1 MDLFNLAAKF
11 TADTSQFVQ
20 SVNQARGVMGQGV
33 DAANKLDATLGKLKT
48 AFAAVVSVAGIVK
61 VGQAVKGLADSVSAA
76 GDRIDKNSQA
86 LGMSRRA
93 YQQWDYILR
102 QSGSSIDTMG
112 TSMKTLNSAILNG
125 GDGTITALN
134 TLGLNLEQLQ
144 GMSQEDQFEAMV
156 RAFQEMPA
164 GATKSALA
172 LQLFGK
178 NGQSLM
184 PLLNSSADSIDEMRG
199 AAERMGIVMSDSMID
214 NAVAYGDAFD
224 NMSAT
229 FGGLKNIIG
238 SGLLEPMTGIFDTIT
253 AFFSQQDVQDAA
265 KRFATNLH
273 TIGNVVLDGVQSFFQ
288 FLNDNKDT
296 IGTALSNIAEFLGD
310 IGTTVG
316 GFAIETLKEIAG
328 AFTDFIENADPAQIA
343 ALGALAFVIGLCI
356 APVQTLGAAA
366 LLLAANW
373 KSVKKWAA
381 EAATALQDWTDAKMN
396 DAKQGLQNLAD
407 KVKPVEENFEST
419 RVKIRDTALAIA
431 DFFTTGELPEDAP
444 DWIKTPVNAVKGLW
458 DGVTGAVSAVTTAMT
473 DFFTTGELPEGTPDW
488 IRIPVEAVKG
498 VWDSITAAVGAV
510 TDKITAFFDGGELNP
525 DLPEWVQTV
534 LYVIR
539 DAWQAIVT
547 TAVNA
552 KNKVAAFFGSVFG
565 SPAWLGIVNGIKTAI
580 DGIRTAAE
588 QALQAIQNLFAG
600 AGGGGGVT
608 VPTDGG
614 YSGLTSGDIGTRVQT
629 WNDLESLWN
638 GNAAGLDYVPRNGYR
653 SLLHEGE
660 AVLTKQEAEVWR
672 KGGLSRGASAGD
684 IAAAVANALEG
695 MALMMDGEH
704 VGRLTAKSVSREMQ
718 RSARAGRF
726 ATA

>member
-288 FLNDNKDT
+288 FLSDNKET

-373 KSVKKWAA
+373 KSVKKWAG
-381 EAATALQDWTDAKMN
+381 EAATALQEWTDQKMGE
-396 DAKQGLQNLAD
+396 AKQGLQNLAD
-407 KVKPVEENFEST
+407 KVKPVEESFEGT
-419 RVKIRDTALAIA
+419 RVKIRDTALAIVN
-431 DFFTTGELPEDAP
+431 FFTTGELPEDAP

-473 DFFTTGELPEGTPDW
+473 EFFTTGELPENAPDW
-488 IRIPVEAVKG
+488 IRVPVEAVKG
-498 VWDSITAAVGAV
+498 VWDSVTAAVSAV

-565 SPAWLGIVNGIKTAI
+565 SPAWLGIVNGITTAI
-580 DGIRTAAE
+580 NGIKTAAE
-588 QALQAIQNLFAG
+588 NALQAIQNLFAG

-614 YSGLTSGDIGTRVQT
+614 YSGLTSGDVGTRLQT

>member
-61 VGQAVKGLADSVSAA
+61 VGQAIKGLADSVSAA

-134 TLGLNLEQLQ
+134 TLGMNLEQLQ

-184 PLLNSSADSIDEMRG
+184 PLLNSATDSIDEMRG
-199 AAERMGIVMSDSMID
+199 AADRMGIVMSDSMID

-238 SGLLEPMTGIFDTIT
+238 SGLLEPMTGIFDSIT

-288 FLNDNKDT
+288 FLSDNKET
-296 IGTALSNIAEFLGD
+296 IGGALSD
-310 IGTTVG
+310 IGDDLSNEAHLLSDIAKSVG
-316 GFAIETLKEIAG
+316 FLTEKISGAVGAANGWLDQHPMIKEAFETLKQSASRAVNPLG
-328 AFTDFIENADPAQIA
+328 NLATNWDTYKQSVVDAWNAMLEWKDEKLAQ
-343 ALGALAFVIGLCI
+343 F
-356 APVQTLGAAA
+356 
-366 LLLAANW
+366 
-373 KSVKKWAA
+373 K
-381 EAATALQDWTDAKMN
+381 TALNSIKEKISGAKQALSDAKT
-396 DAKQGLQNLAD
+396 AIGQF
-407 KVKPVEENFEST
+407 FE
-419 RVKIRDTALAIA
+419 
-431 DFFTTGELPEDAP
+431 TGEVPDTAP
-444 DWIKTPVNAVKGLW
+444 DWIKTPLLAIKGLW
-458 DGVTGAVSAVTTAMT
+458 DDIVSSVNSVSTA
-473 DFFTTGELPEGTPDW
+473 FTNFWTEGTLPEGTPEW
-488 IRIPVEAVKG
+488 LSVPLLAIRNA
-498 VWDSITAAVGAV
+498 WDSITTAVGAV
-510 TDKITAFFDGGELNP
+510 VDKITAFFNGGELNP
-525 DLPEWVQTV
+525 ELPEWVQTV

-547 TAVNA
+547 AAVNA
-552 KNKVAAFFGSVFG
+552 RNKVASFFGSVFG
-565 SPAWLGIVNGIKTAI
+565 SPAWMAIVDRITSAVNGIKTA
-580 DGIRTAAE
+580 AE
-588 QALQAIQNLFAG
+588 NALAAIQNLFAG
-600 AGGGGGVT
+600 AGGGYSPEAMTFAPGDPAGDVSS
-608 VPTDGG
+608 PPPG
-614 YSGLTSGDIGTRVQT
+614 YTPKAGIH
-629 WNDLESLWN
+629 
-638 GNAAGLDYVPRNGYR
+638 AAGLDYVPRNGYR
-653 SLLHEGE
+653 SILHEGE

>member
-1 MDLFNLAAKF
+1 
-11 TADTSQFVQ
+11 
-20 SVNQARGVMGQGV
+20 MGQGV

-288 FLNDNKDT
+288 FLSDNKET

-373 KSVKKWAA
+373 KSVKKWAG
-381 EAATALQDWTDAKMN
+381 EAATALQEWTDQKMGE
-396 DAKQGLQNLAD
+396 AKQGLQNLAD
-407 KVKPVEENFEST
+407 KVKPVEESFEGT
-419 RVKIRDTALAIA
+419 RVKIRDTALAIVN
-431 DFFTTGELPEDAP
+431 FFTTGELPEDAP

-473 DFFTTGELPEGTPDW
+473 EFFTTGELPENAPDW
-488 IRIPVEAVKG
+488 IRVPVEAVKG
-498 VWDSITAAVGAV
+498 VWDSVTAAVSAV

-565 SPAWLGIVNGIKTAI
+565 SPAWLGIVNGITTAI
-580 DGIRTAAE
+580 NGIKTAAE
-588 QALQAIQNLFAG
+588 NALQAIQNLFAG

-614 YSGLTSGDIGTRVQT
+614 YSGLTSGDVGTRLQT